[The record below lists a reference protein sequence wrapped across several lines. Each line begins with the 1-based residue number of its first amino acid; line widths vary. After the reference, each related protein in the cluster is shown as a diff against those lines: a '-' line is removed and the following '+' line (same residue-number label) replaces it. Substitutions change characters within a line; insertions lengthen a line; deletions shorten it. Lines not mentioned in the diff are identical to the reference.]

1 MMKCIA
7 IDDEPLA
14 LELIEDF
21 CSRIDFLDLISICS
35 NAIEAINELNK
46 GLIDLIFVDINMP
59 QISGLDLVKSLS
71 NPPIVIFTTAYS
83 QHAAAGFDLDAIDY
97 LVKPIPFNRFLKA
110 VNKAR
115 EIFIARNTKP
125 VQPEFAEKTTEKP
138 TYLVLKVEYST
149 IKIELKDILYFEG
162 VKDYIKVVVKGKTK
176 SYLSRISLK
185 AMLEKLPPKDFIRVH
200 KSYIVSLAA
209 FEKIERDRII
219 IGEKFIPIGESYK
232 KSFYR
237 MLENMQ

>member
-21 CSRIDFLDLISICS
+21 CSRIDFLELISICS

-71 NPPIVIFTTAYS
+71 NPPIIIFTTAYS

-125 VQPEFAEKTTEKP
+125 VQPEFAEKTIEKP

-149 IKIELKDILYFEG
+149 VKIELKDILYFEG

-219 IGEKFIPIGESYK
+219 IGEKYIPIGESYK

-237 MLENMQ
+237 LLENMQ